1 MLLYR
6 WRIVLLISLSVFLIS
21 CTGNDNQDETPD
33 ESNVEDEQME
43 EMSAASNALGFST
56 LTELHEN
63 KGKKDNIFVSPTSL
77 YSALL
82 LAYNGASE
90 ETKEDFS
97 ELLDIKEWTD
107 EEVNEAMY
115 VLSNRLGKDKD
126 DIEVTV
132 ANSLWLD
139 DTYTFQAD
147 YKESM
152 ETYFD
157 AHMEAVDKTD
167 DASVDKINKWVQN
180 QTDDKIEEI
189 MEPPLQSNFVALLVN
204 VLYFNGNWQFEFPEE
219 STKEDTFFASDKEI
233 EVPFMQLEEE
243 LDYMEND
250 NVEAVQLPYGEGEMM
265 MEVYVPKEDE
275 DMSDFLTTTLPEQR
289 ENWKNAFKKETGTV
303 HMPKFELEY
312 DIVLND
318 VLQEL
323 GLKHAFS
330 DQADFSSL
338 VEESD
343 ALRISEVKQKTF
355 LDVNEKGTEA
365 AAATSVEIEKTS
377 LMIGEEFDMQI
388 DRPFVFTITDTET
401 DAILFL
407 GKIEEPPES

>member
-1 MLLYR
+1 
-6 WRIVLLISLSVFLIS
+6 
-21 CTGNDNQDETPD
+21 
-33 ESNVEDEQME
+33 
-43 EMSAASNALGFST
+43 
-56 LTELHEN
+56 

-115 VLSNRLGKDKD
+115 VLSNRLETGKD

-180 QTDDKIEEI
+180 QTNDKIEE
-189 MEPPLQSNFVALLVN
+189 
-204 VLYFNGNWQFEFPEE
+204 
-219 STKEDTFFASDKEI
+219 
-233 EVPFMQLEEE
+233 
-243 LDYMEND
+243 
-250 NVEAVQLPYGEGEMM
+250 
-265 MEVYVPKEDE
+265 
-275 DMSDFLTTTLPEQR
+275 
-289 ENWKNAFKKETGTV
+289 
-303 HMPKFELEY
+303 
-312 DIVLND
+312 
-318 VLQEL
+318 
-323 GLKHAFS
+323 
-330 DQADFSSL
+330 
-338 VEESD
+338 
-343 ALRISEVKQKTF
+343 
-355 LDVNEKGTEA
+355 
-365 AAATSVEIEKTS
+365 
-377 LMIGEEFDMQI
+377 
-388 DRPFVFTITDTET
+388 
-401 DAILFL
+401 
-407 GKIEEPPES
+407 